1 MRAYKNGRVVYD
13 SADIAAAFGFP
24 NPSSRCGTCGHK
36 RYEHRRVIYSV
47 HPEPHREESFEC
59 DHWDRR
65 RKTGTCPC
73 EKYTETEEAT
83 A

>member
-1 MRAYKNGRVVYD
+1 MKRYKNVTVVFD
-13 SADIAAAFGFP
+13 GADIASAFGFP
-24 NPSSRCGTCGHK
+24 NPGSKCAECGHK
-36 RYEHRRVIYSV
+36 RYEHRREIYAI

-73 EKYTETEEAT
+73 EHFAESEAVS
-83 A
+83 